1 MAHPKGSKL
10 IIHLLSA
17 LTLGSVPLAAQ
28 RLVETQQPYPA
39 EREWSE
45 PGGAGFAK
53 FLEAV
58 RQKPKRYQIRGGRAR
73 VAWSARSRA
82 YPGTPAE
89 AALGFLR
96 EHGLAGPIAPSV
108 YQVQELLGMSMV
120 RVRPERDGIPVRGLG
135 GSMLVGPGNEVV
147 AFTGDAGDDLT
158 VNTNWRVSVE
168 EARGAVKQ
176 RYASVA
182 DDLPLERFYQ
192 LRGSQAEPFWE
203 AVVSEPTGD
212 WAVHVSAVTGEIE
225 RVETLRWGQTQG
237 LTFPTNPVKNPV
249 AQVPLANL
257 TSPTTL
263 TGVNAKI
270 YSFLP
275 NLLFLS
281 QPRVFLQFAEPVGGN
296 YL

>member
-96 EHGLAGPIAPSV
+96 EHG
-108 YQVQELLGMSMV
+108 
-120 RVRPERDGIPVRGLG
+120 RGLDDVVPADRQR
-135 GSMLVGPGNEVV
+135 LLEYRFPGNVRELKNMLLRACALTDLDEQIAL
-147 AFTGDAGDDLT
+147 AFDNDGEAPPLPANPARAQASAAASLLKLTLPDARRALVDDLD
-158 VNTNWRVSVE
+158 R
-168 EARGAVKQ
+168 
-176 RYASVA
+176 RY
-182 DDLPLERFYQ
+182 L
-192 LRGSQAEPFWE
+192 E
-203 AVVSEPTGD
+203 AVLDACDGNVSEAAKRAGV
-212 WAVHVSAVTGEIE
+212 ARSYLHRLLAKHKGA
-225 RVETLRWGQTQG
+225 LRRRARW
-237 LTFPTNPVKNPV
+237 
-249 AQVPLANL
+249 
-257 TSPTTL
+257 
-263 TGVNAKI
+263 
-270 YSFLP
+270 
-275 NLLFLS
+275 
-281 QPRVFLQFAEPVGGN
+281 
-296 YL
+296 